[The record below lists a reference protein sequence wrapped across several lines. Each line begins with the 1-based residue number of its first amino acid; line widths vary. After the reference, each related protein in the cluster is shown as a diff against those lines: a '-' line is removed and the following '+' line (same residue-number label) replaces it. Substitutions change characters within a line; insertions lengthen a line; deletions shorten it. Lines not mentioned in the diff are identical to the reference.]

1 MGKCLSR
8 SKEDKEEEEDT
19 AVGRVGDGGDGE
31 ITFAEKEERRSADG
45 AEKKEVA
52 RRRRRKSSGVSRF
65 STKDQHVVERPFRVA
80 AFNVRR
86 FGPAKMKDPAVVDVL
101 VSIVRQF
108 EIILVQEVVDSGGRA
123 VEELLEKVNQAG
135 EGEEYQVLPFLLS
148 IAIDRQTLRIQT
160 YGEMVRRVIAIDKG
174 KLLIIIWWA
183 DHHSDNAI
191 IS

>member
-8 SKEDKEEEEDT
+8 SKEDEEEQT
-19 AVGRVGDGGDGE
+19 AVVRVGDGGDGE
-31 ITFAEKEERRSADG
+31 ITFAEKEEKRSADG

-148 IAIDRQTLRIQT
+148 IAIDRRTL
-160 YGEMVRRVIAIDKG
+160 KG
-174 KLLIIIWWA
+174 PSNKYLTFA
-183 DHHSDNAI
+183 
-191 IS
+191 

>member
-8 SKEDKEEEEDT
+8 SKEDGEEEEDT
-19 AVGRVGDGGDGE
+19 AVVRVGDGGDGE

-148 IAIDRQTLRIQT
+148 IAIDRQTL
-160 YGEMVRRVIAIDKG
+160 KG
-174 KLLIIIWWA
+174 PSNKYLTFA
-183 DHHSDNAI
+183 Y
-191 IS
+191 ISYFG